1 MLPIAISRRD
11 QGKRDEARGLLAAI
25 YGWFTEG
32 LDTRDLM
39 EAKALLELDVFEKC
53 QHLRQ
58 DRPLA
63 MVLKMKK
70 MSYAID

>member
-11 QGKRDEARGLLAAI
+11 HGKRDEARGLLAAI
-25 YGWFTEG
+25 YGWCTEG
-32 LDTRDLM
+32 FVTRDLID
-39 EAKALLELDVFEKC
+39 LDVFEKC

>member
-1 MLPIAISRRD
+1 MNN
-11 QGKRDEARGLLAAI
+11 
-25 YGWFTEG
+25 F
-32 LDTRDLM
+32 
-39 EAKALLELDVFEKC
+39 ELDVFEKC